1 MLIFDRI
8 NFIGTSGSLSSHCV
22 FNQVR
27 NISRMVNLKEV
38 VSTLE
43 KMAPLSLA
51 ESWDNVGLLIEPD
64 VKKSI
69 ECVFLTNDL
78 TEDVL
83 EEAQNVKANLIISY
97 HPPLFKSFKRI
108 ISKNWKVREN
118 VYFYLLFFFAFTR
131 C

>member
-1 MLIFDRI
+1 MA
-8 NFIGTSGSLSSHCV
+8 
-22 FNQVR
+22 
-27 NISRMVNLKEV
+27 NLKEV

-83 EEAQNVKANLIISY
+83 EEAQNAKANLIISY
-97 HPPLFKSFKRI
+97 HPPLFKPFKRI
-108 ISKNWKVREN
+108 ILKNWKVREN
-118 VYFYLLFFFAFTR
+118 VYFLFFCTYLRLKCVEESNF
-131 C
+131 